1 MGIGPGVEEDTLHD
15 IAGTGPVI
23 QVENF
28 DKLDETIQKI
38 KGSACSGT
46 FSRRILRNRPLLN

>member
-1 MGIGPGVEEDTLHD
+1 MGIGPGVEEATLHD
-15 IAGTGPVI
+15 IAGTGPVV

-28 DKLDETIQKI
+28 DKLDEMIQKI

-46 FSRRILRNRPLLN
+46 FSRRILRNRPSLN

>member
-1 MGIGPGVEEDTLHD
+1 MGIGPGVEEATLHD
-15 IAGTGPVI
+15 IAGAGPVV

-46 FSRRILRNRPLLN
+46 FSRRILRNRPSLN

>member
-15 IAGTGPVI
+15 IAGAGPVVH
-23 QVENF
+23 VENF
-28 DKLDETIQKI
+28 DQLDETIQKI

-46 FSRRILRNRPLLN
+46 FSRRILRNRPSLN